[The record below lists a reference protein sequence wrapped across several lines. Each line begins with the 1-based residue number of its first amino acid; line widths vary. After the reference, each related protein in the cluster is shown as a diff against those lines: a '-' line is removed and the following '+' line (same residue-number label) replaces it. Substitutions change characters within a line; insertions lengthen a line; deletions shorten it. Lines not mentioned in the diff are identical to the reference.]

1 MAHNT
6 HSLPRANSLRI
17 PEENMFRN
25 WKLVGPIVLILAA
38 ATACNR
44 NRKSADSASAAPAAA
59 VIADTSAGVAVAV
72 PVDPGVELD
81 VAAPPGAAI
90 FLVDHNGRPV
100 YTIEDASGGNAKL
113 TGNCATNF
121 TPVAGHS
128 TAASGDTSIKSSMTG
143 STTGANGSKQAT
155 YNGKPLYYYNGDQAR
170 GDAKGNGMKEDCGT
184 AHLVSPGG
192 TSASSGKGKKK

>member
-1 MAHNT
+1 M
-6 HSLPRANSLRI
+6 S
-17 PEENMFRN
+17 RN
-25 WKLVGPIVLILAA
+25 WKLVAPIVLVLAA

-44 NRKSADSASAAPAAA
+44 NRKSADSASAPAAA

-72 PVDPGVELD
+72 PLDPGVELD
-81 VAAPPGAAI
+81 VAAPPGVAV

-100 YTIEDASGGNAKL
+100 YTLDNASGGNAKF
-113 TGNCATNF
+113 TGDCAKNF

-128 TAASGDTSIKSSMTG
+128 MAASGDTSVKSSMTG

-155 YNGKPLYYYNGDQAR
+155 YNGKPLYYYNGDQAK
-170 GDAKGNGMKEDCGT
+170 GDAKGNNMKEDCGT

-192 TSASSGKGKKK
+192 GSASSQGKKK